1 MNWHKKIL
9 TENETEMAKN
19 KIVIITW
26 NENETEMATNKILI
40 ITSTKNKTEM
50 AENKQNI
57 NNNLN

>member
-9 TENETEMAKN
+9 T
-19 KIVIITW
+19 
-26 NENETEMATNKILI
+26 ENETEMATNKILI